1 MCLYGG
7 LLDPTLPRAR
17 TPARPRALSRSCILY
32 RGFNDW
38 NELAAHYP
46 KWKNGLNESD
56 VLGIANV
63 MVSSGLK
70 DKGYRYV
77 NLDCGYST
85 GGSNSHKPLAVDSEK
100 FPSGLKALGQ

>member
-1 MCLYGG
+1 M
-7 LLDPTLPRAR
+7 
-17 TPARPRALSRSCILY
+17 
-32 RGFNDW
+32 
-38 NELAAHYP
+38 
-46 KWKNGLNESD
+46 
-56 VLGIANV
+56 LGIANV